1 MVGCGVTLA
10 LVAILFAFVRWRR
23 REAGTRLLRILAL
36 VSPLGFLALEAGWV
50 VTEAGRQPWV
60 IYGVMRTADG
70 VTPTPGVPMTF
81 FAFTVLYIA
90 LGTVLAILLRRLA
103 TSPPHARTPEVE
115 REAAPVA

>member
-1 MVGCGVTLA
+1 
-10 LVAILFAFVRWRR
+10 
-23 REAGTRLLRILAL
+23 
-36 VSPLGFLALEAGWV
+36 
-50 VTEAGRQPWV
+50 
-60 IYGVMRTADG
+60 MRTADG